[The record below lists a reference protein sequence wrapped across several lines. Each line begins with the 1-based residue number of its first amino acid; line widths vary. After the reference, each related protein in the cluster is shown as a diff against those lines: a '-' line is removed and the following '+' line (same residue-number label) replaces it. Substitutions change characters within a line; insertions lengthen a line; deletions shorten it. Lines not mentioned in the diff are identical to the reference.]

1 VSLWDAQKVSKDLH
15 VRPPAIGVLGSS
27 SRLLR
32 PGTSA
37 SQLPTSVTTQLS
49 EELGVA
55 KYSVTQSAVTQLLA
69 DVKGDKIA
77 IPELQRPFVWDSVK
91 VRDLMDSLYKGYPVG
106 YLITWQSVGAKLK
119 GGQIAAHQQ
128 ILIDGQQRIT
138 ALRAAVAGL
147 KVIDKHYKSVRIV
160 TAFNPITEEFATLT
174 PVIKKN
180 PQWIPDISEYF
191 NSDSPLSFA
200 REYLER
206 NPEVNSRVFETN
218 LALLEGIKNAQ
229 IGIIGLADDL
239 DVETVSEIF
248 IRINSKGVPLG
259 SADFAMS
266 KIATYGDR
274 GRNIRKLIDYFCHLA
289 VAPHAYSDIK
299 ENDAEFASTPYLQAV
314 AWLKDD
320 AEDLY
325 DPEYSDIIRVAGLVG
340 FDRGKASSIVS
351 ELSGR
356 DPETRKVDEERIPPA
371 YDRLERA
378 LLQIVNKYHYENFL
392 MLIKSAGFITP
403 GMVNSKNALN
413 FAYALYLRLRNDRDM
428 AEGERKRIVKRW
440 FVMSMLTSRHSGS
453 FESTWEQD
461 IRRIGTQGAA
471 NYLKQIEESDL
482 SDAFWAVSLPA
493 SLETTSTVSPFF
505 QTFLAAQV
513 ATNARGFLSKDITVA
528 TMLQQSGDIHHIVPK
543 DYLQRNG
550 YPDRSDYNQVAN
562 FALTE
567 TAINISISNKPP
579 AIYMAEMESQIK
591 SGDLALGE
599 ITNWKVL
606 ERNLA
611 DNAIPDDLKEVTVGS
626 YQEFLIRRR
635 KLIAAAI
642 HRYYEAL

>member
-1 VSLWDAQKVSKDLH
+1 M
-15 VRPPAIGVLGSS
+15 
-27 SRLLR
+27 
-32 PGTSA
+32 
-37 SQLPTSVTTQLS
+37 
-49 EELGVA
+49 A

-106 YLITWQSVGAKLK
+106 YLITWQSVGARLK
-119 GGQIAAHQQ
+119 GGQVAAHQQ

-147 KVIDKHYKSVRIV
+147 PVINKRYKSVRIV
-160 TAFNPITEEFATLT
+160 IAFNPITEEFATLT
-174 PVIKKN
+174 PVIKKSS
-180 PQWIPDISEYF
+180 QWISDISEFF
-191 NSDSPLSFA
+191 NSGSPLSFA
-200 REYLER
+200 RQYLLH
-206 NPEVNSRVFETN
+206 NPDVDETVFETN
-218 LALLEGIKNAQ
+218 LGRLEGIKNAQ

-248 IRINSKGVPLG
+248 IRINSKGVPLS

-289 VAPHAYSDIK
+289 VAPHAYDDIK
-299 ENDAEFASTPYLQAV
+299 LNDDEFARTSYLQKI
-314 AWLKDD
+314 AWLRDD

-325 DPEYSDIIRVAGLVG
+325 DPAYSDVIRVAGLVG
-340 FDRGKASSIVS
+340 FNRGKASSIVS

-356 DPETRKVDEERIPPA
+356 DPDTKRVDEERIPVA
-371 YDRLERA
+371 YDKLEQA
-378 LLQIVNKYHYENFL
+378 LLQIVSKYHFQNFL
-392 MLIKSAGFITP
+392 MLIKSAGFVTD
-403 GMVNSKNALN
+403 GMINSKNALN
-413 FAYALYLRLRNDRDM
+413 FAYALYLRLRADVGM
-428 AEGERKRIVKRW
+428 PEGERKRIVKRW

-461 IRRIGTQGAA
+461 IRRISEQGAA

-482 SDAFWAVSLPA
+482 SDAFWTVTLPA

-513 ATNARGFLSKDITVA
+513 AGNARGFLSKGVTVA
-528 TMLQQSGDIHHIVPK
+528 AMHQQAGDIHHIVPK
-543 DYLQRNG
+543 DYLQKTG
-550 YPDRSDYNQVAN
+550 FPDRGDYNQVAN

-567 TAINISISNKPP
+567 TSINISISNKPP
-579 AIYMAEMESQIK
+579 AEYMADIETQIY
-591 SGDLALGE
+591 SGMLTLGE
-599 ITNWKVL
+599 ITAREDL
-606 ERNLA
+606 LQNLA
-611 DNAIPDDLKEVTVGS
+611 ENAVATNLIEVTAGN
-626 YQEFLIRRR
+626 YREYLDQRR
-635 KLIAAAI
+635 KLMAFVI
-642 HRYYEAL
+642 RSYYQKL